1 MPIVPQNQDITVKT
15 IRDVINLKSIMLGQV
30 LTRSTS
36 FNVYGDDNNTGKI
49 YLKFKNIANSGYI
62 PTYKVTVTGV
72 TGGVVTF
79 TLNPGAEKSLN
90 WTGLSNGTRNVK
102 IEEISGTGTASRSQ
116 NHNVSTNPAQLKQF
130 EFGRQSPVVD
140 ISMSK
145 DSGSNTANYTRRYG
159 VNIPNPLPAT
169 DQNASVFNW
178 RSSSVFDGNY
188 NVRSSTKNIYGTEQN
203 KGRLDYYLYTDGFTA
218 GGAVTVNYKGRSVTR
233 TLASNN
239 FFKFDNI
246 SGSTAT
252 ATITDNTTG
261 ISISRSITPGYSSTR
276 WKSYAF
282 NGTDYFYGFN
292 W

>member
-1 MPIVPQNQDITVKT
+1 MPIVPQNQNITIKK
-15 IRDVINLKSIMLGQV
+15 IRDVVNLKSIMLGQV
-30 LTRSTS
+30 LTRPTS
-36 FNVYGDDNNTGKI
+36 YNVYGADNKTGKI

-90 WTGLSNGTRNVK
+90 WTGLSSGSRNVK
-102 IEEISGTGTASRSQ
+102 IEEISGTGTDGRSQ
-116 NHNVSTNPAQLKQF
+116 NHNVSTDPARLRQF
-130 EFGRQSPVVD
+130 QFDIQSPVVD

-145 DSGSNTANYTRRYG
+145 DSGNKTANYTRRYG
-159 VNIPNPLPAT
+159 VNIPNPLPVT
-169 DQNASVFNW
+169 YQNASVFNW
-178 RSSSVFDGNY
+178 RSSSVFGGNY
-188 NVRSSTKNIYGTEQN
+188 KVRSSTKDIYGTDQN
-203 KGRLDYYLYTDGFTA
+203 QGSLEYRLYTNGFTT
-218 GGAVTVNYKGRSVTR
+218 GGAVTINYKNRSITR

-246 SGSTAT
+246 SGSGAT
-252 ATITDNTTG
+252 ATITDNSTG
-261 ISISRSITPGYSSTR
+261 ISISRSITPGYSSAR

>member
-15 IRDVINLKSIMLGQV
+15 IRDVVNLKSIMLGQV
-30 LTRSTS
+30 LTRSTT
-36 FNVYGDDNNTGKI
+36 FGRYGGDQNTGKI

-79 TLNPGAEKSLN
+79 TLNPGATKSLN

-102 IEEISGTGTASRSQ
+102 IEEISGTGTDGRSH
-116 NHNVSTNPAQLKQF
+116 NRNVSTNPATLQQF
-130 EFGRQSPVVD
+130 QFDRQSPVVD
-140 ISMSK
+140 ISMSR

-178 RSSSVFDGNY
+178 RGSSVFSGNY
-188 NVRSSTKNIYGTEQN
+188 NVRSSTKSRYGAEQN
-203 KGRLDYYLYTDGFTA
+203 KGRLDYRLYTNGFTT
-218 GGAVTVNYKGRSVTR
+218 GGAVTINYKGRSITR

-246 SGSTAT
+246 SGSGAT
-252 ATITDNTTG
+252 ATITDNSTG
-261 ISISRSITPGYSSTR
+261 ISIYRSITPGYSSAR

>member
-1 MPIVPQNQDITVKT
+1 
-15 IRDVINLKSIMLGQV
+15 MLGQV

-36 FNVYGDDNNTGKI
+36 FNIYGADNNTGKI

-79 TLNPGAEKSLN
+79 TLNTGAEKSLN

-102 IEEISGTGTASRSQ
+102 IEEVSGTGTTSRSQ
-116 NHNVSTNPAQLKQF
+116 NQNVSTNPAQLKQF

-140 ISMSK
+140 ISISK
-145 DSGSNTANYTRRYG
+145 DSGSNTANYTRSYG
-159 VNIPNPLPAT
+159 VNIPNPLPST

-178 RSSSVFDGNY
+178 RESSVFDGNY
-188 NVRSSTKNIYGTEQN
+188 NVRSSTKNIYGSDN
-203 KGRLDYYLYTDGFTA
+203 SKGRLDYYLYTEGFTT
-218 GGAVTVNYKGRSVTR
+218 GGTVTVGYKSRSVTR
-233 TLASNN
+233 TLSTDN

-246 SGSTAT
+246 SGGAAT

-282 NGTDYFYGFN
+282 NGTDYLYGFN

>member
-1 MPIVPQNQDITVKT
+1 MPIVPQNQNITVKT

-36 FNVYGDDNNTGKI
+36 FNIYGADNNTGKI

-130 EFGRQSPVVD
+130 EFGRQSPVVLLPCNKY
-140 ISMSK
+140 I
-145 DSGSNTANYTRRYG
+145 ANHTC
-159 VNIPNPLPAT
+159 
-169 DQNASVFNW
+169 Q
-178 RSSSVFDGNY
+178 
-188 NVRSSTKNIYGTEQN
+188 
-203 KGRLDYYLYTDGFTA
+203 
-218 GGAVTVNYKGRSVTR
+218 
-233 TLASNN
+233 
-239 FFKFDNI
+239 
-246 SGSTAT
+246 
-252 ATITDNTTG
+252 
-261 ISISRSITPGYSSTR
+261 
-276 WKSYAF
+276 
-282 NGTDYFYGFN
+282 
-292 W
+292 